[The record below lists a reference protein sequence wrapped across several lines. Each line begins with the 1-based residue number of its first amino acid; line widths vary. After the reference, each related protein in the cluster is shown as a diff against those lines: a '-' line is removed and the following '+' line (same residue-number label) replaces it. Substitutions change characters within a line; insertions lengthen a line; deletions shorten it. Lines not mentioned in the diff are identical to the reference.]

1 LLYVRKLLDMSRIS
15 VLKFVS
21 GNNFKEYCTLISGIL
36 TDSENLIIRSE
47 NMYSQDWESKSSL
60 FYCISFLAYCV
71 TILWYISSLI
81 VVLFCGGLVVV
92 RTSWK
97 MPYSA
102 CLLSRKVA
110 IETVRNFARFEN
122 SAVPIDWIESINRH
136 SESIGINQS
145 IELKTPP
152 NWKLRVGFV
161 SLPGARVDCFMI
173 RGYSIGKRLR
183 TPGLDKELFKIKWL
197 QTTYNVKW
205 TFTQKQIPT
214 QNEKFNLFSSN
225 KVSV

>member
-1 LLYVRKLLDMSRIS
+1 MLYVRKLLDMSRIS

-122 SAVPIDWIESINRH
+122 SAVPI
-136 SESIGINQS
+136 
-145 IELKTPP
+145 ELKTPP

-161 SLPGARVDCFMI
+161 SLPGTRVDCFMI